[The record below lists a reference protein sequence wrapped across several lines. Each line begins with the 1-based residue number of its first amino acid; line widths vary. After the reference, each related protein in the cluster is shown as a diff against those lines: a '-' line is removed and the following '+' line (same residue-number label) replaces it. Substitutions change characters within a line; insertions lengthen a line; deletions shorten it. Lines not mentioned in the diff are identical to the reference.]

1 MDVNDEGVG
10 GEVKRGIEG
19 VLPPPSAAD
28 TALEN
33 ADQQEP
39 EVDGEGTKKNKQI
52 NNHTKEL
59 WTNAVQKVSNQRKRR
74 PHFSSI
80 AFSVIDSHRQIKKDV
95 SFTPPPSPRHAGI
108 LKRDST
114 DNSLNNHNSIPIS
127 ESASLHNGKL
137 DDHFNNLEKPAT
149 YLEDETY
156 SYKADFATVFK
167 RGLMYKGIYWPS
179 LTNSFHSKQLELAY
193 LRYSHRQRQKA
204 LIIVNIVDLLLK
216 ICLILVWALYN
227 SKVKIDWVSN
237 ADTII
242 WSVCCMSINIAV
254 CVLGWWRCFANNY
267 LHWAAVCTWLL
278 LTLQSFIA
286 RGVGFGIKED
296 LVWYVLF
303 SIFVPYAM
311 LPLPLRWCMM
321 AGALASV
328 GHIIV
333 ISVAFY
339 GNTDNVCR
347 FDSDLC
353 KIRRLLANVLLYTCV
368 NFAGMYTKYLTD
380 RSQRKAFL
388 ETHRSMET
396 RYRTQSEN
404 DKQEKLLLSVL
415 PDFVAKDMI
424 RDIEKEERG
433 GAFHPNQFHKI
444 YIHRYENVS
453 ILFADIK
460 GFTVLS
466 TKCTAQELVKILNEL
481 FARFDKLAAENHC
494 LRIKLLG
501 DCYYCVSGLPTPRS
515 DHAHCCVEMGLHMI
529 KAIRDT
535 RHKTQV

>member
-1 MDVNDEGVG
+1 MLFDREIATIVRDE
-10 GEVKRGIEG
+10 
-19 VLPPPSAAD
+19 VL
-28 TALEN
+28 TEKTFN
-33 ADQQEP
+33 
-39 EVDGEGTKKNKQI
+39 
-52 NNHTKEL
+52 TKEL
-59 WTNAVQKVSNQRKRR
+59 WTNAVRKVCNSRKRKA
-74 PHFSSI
+74 HFSSI
-80 AFSVIDSHRQIKKDV
+80 AFSVIESNKQIKSDV
-95 SFTPPPSPRHAGI
+95 SFTPPASPRRTN
-108 LKRDST
+108 LKHDNT
-114 DNSLNNHNSIPIS
+114 DKSLSNHLSIPMS
-127 ESASLHNGKL
+127 DTDSLKNGKL
-137 DDHFNNLEKPAT
+137 EDHADSFAQSLSMDKGMFGFD
-149 YLEDETY
+149 EDTY
-156 SYKADFATVFK
+156 SAVHKADFATVFK
-167 RGLMYKGIYWPS
+167 RGLMYKGIYWPC
-179 LTNSFHSKQLELAY
+179 LTNSFHCKHLELAY

-216 ICLILVWALYN
+216 VALIIVWALHTTQIN
-227 SKVKIDWVSN
+227 IDLRSN

-278 LTLQSFIA
+278 LTLQSFVG
-286 RGVGFGIKED
+286 RGVGFEIKED

-303 SIFVPYAM
+303 TIFVPYAM
-311 LPLPLRWCMM
+311 LPLPLRWCMI
-321 AGALASV
+321 AGSLSSV

-333 ISVAFY
+333 ISIELYNGTHEYA
-339 GNTDNVCR
+339 
-347 FDSDLC
+347 DSDNC
-353 KIRRLLANVLLYTCV
+353 KIRRIAGNILLYICV

-380 RSQRKAFL
+380 RSQRIAFL

-396 RYRTQSEN
+396 RYKTQSEN

-415 PDFVAKDMI
+415 PDFVAKEMI
-424 RDIEKEERG
+424 KDIEREERG
-433 GAFHPNQFHKI
+433 GAFQPNQFHKI

-460 GFTVLS
+460 GFTVLA

-501 DCYYCVSGLPTPRS
+501 DCYYCVSGLPVARS

-529 KAIRDT
+529 KAIKDT
-535 RHKTQV
+535 RYKTQVRNLK